1 MIRLIIAPGSSELS
15 DITVSPDGSIT
26 VATASTMSSM
36 DCTSRPPIDIRTLSD
51 TRTLT
56 TASCHFF
63 ATSRIAAR

>member
-15 DITVSPDGSIT
+15 DITVSPDGSMT
-26 VATASTMSSM
+26 VATASTVSSM
-36 DCTSRPPIDIRTLSD
+36 DWTSRPPIDILTFSE

-63 ATSRIAAR
+63 ATPRMASR